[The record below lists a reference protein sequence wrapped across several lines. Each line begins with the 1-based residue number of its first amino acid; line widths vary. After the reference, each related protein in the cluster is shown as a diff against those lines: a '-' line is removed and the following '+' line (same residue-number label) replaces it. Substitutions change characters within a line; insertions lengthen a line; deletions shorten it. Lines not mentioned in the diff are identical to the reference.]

1 MNTVNLTGRLTSD
14 VELKKTN
21 SGVSYCRVT
30 VAVRK
35 RGKVQ
40 QGQPDSDFISV
51 SAFRNTAELVARYCG
66 KGSMVGFIGHLSQNI
81 YEKDGKRVYSL
92 EVIADS
98 VEFLGSPRN
107 QNNQNNQQNNGYNS
121 NGYNNGGYNNNNGGY
136 SNNGGYNN
144 NNYNNG
150 NNYNGANNG
159 YNGNNGTSGNSYN
172 NYNQNNQNSQN
183 NQNNQSNGNY
193 SNSGYPANGSADN
206 NSANGDGYDV
216 GYDDI
221 GF

>member
-107 QNNQNNQQNNGYNS
+107 QNNQNNQQNNGYNN

-150 NNYNGANNG
+150 NNYNGVNNG

-172 NYNQNNQNSQN
+172 NYNQNNAQN
-183 NQNNQSNGNY
+183 NQNNQNNGNY

-216 GYDDI
+216 SYDDI

>member
-35 RGKVQ
+35 RGKAQ

-107 QNNQNNQQNNGYNS
+107 QNNQNNQQNNGYNN

-159 YNGNNGTSGNSYN
+159 YSGNNGNSYN
-172 NYNQNNQNSQN
+172 NYNQNNAQN